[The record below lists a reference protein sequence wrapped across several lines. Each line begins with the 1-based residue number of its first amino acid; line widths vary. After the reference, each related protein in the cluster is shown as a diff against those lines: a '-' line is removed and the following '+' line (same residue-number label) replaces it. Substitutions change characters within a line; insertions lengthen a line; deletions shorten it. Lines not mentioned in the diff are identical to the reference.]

1 MMAEAQP
8 VQPIAR
14 QDQRQEIAE
23 YDTDDAKTMV
33 VEKIQC
39 TNQYEGSR
47 WPLIVEHDGMDPQTL
62 ASTYFEQAE
71 IEDILHK
78 LHNDHRIKHF
88 FYSPRMRHMFRY
100 QSQIA
105 EENYLEAKARQSKQG
120 FLTRQ
125 VTGPAIRSASTSSTQ
140 GEAQQKKWYRRL
152 I

>member
-8 VQPIAR
+8 LMPLVR
-14 QDQRQEIAE
+14 QDHRQEIAE

-39 TNQYEGSR
+39 TNQYQQDK

-62 ASTYFEQAE
+62 ASTYFERPE

-78 LHNDHRIKHF
+78 LHNDHRLKHF
-88 FYSPRMRHMFRY
+88 FYSPRMRHMYRY
-100 QSQIA
+100 QVQIA
-105 EENYLEAKARQSKQG
+105 EENFLEAKARQSVQG

-125 VTGPAIRSASTSSTQ
+125 VTGPAIRSATTSSAQ
-140 GEAQQKKWYRRL
+140 SEAQQKKWYRRL